1 VTAGPGS
8 AALRVAV
15 DFGTSST
22 CAVISPWRGPAQVVM
37 IDGVPLVPSAVYAA
51 PDGTV
56 FVGHEAERQAAL
68 DPSRYEPHPK
78 RRIDEGELLLGDTV
92 LGVADV
98 VRAVLARVVAEARR
112 LAGGCGV
119 DELVLTHPASW
130 GPARTGVLLRA
141 ARGLT
146 GRVMLV
152 PEPVAA
158 ALFYAAQVAPGGLAG
173 VDQATLAVLDMGG
186 GTVDASV
193 VARRGGGFTVLATR
207 GDPTFG
213 GADVDQALLDHIGVT
228 ASPAAPEAW
237 RALVEGREL
246 ADRRRRRAL
255 RADVRSAKE
264 TLSRHP
270 YADVPLPP
278 PFADA
283 HLTRADLER
292 LVGERISAAVGLL
305 AATLRDAGVTRP
317 AGVFL
322 VGGSSRIPL
331 VARLVHE
338 RLGIVPVSLD
348 QPETVVARGALDA
361 TGAGP
366 HRAAAAAPP
375 RPAAAP
381 LRPAAAPPRP
391 AAAPPRPAPPP
402 PPPVPAPPPRRPR
415 RAVAA
420 VVGVLVV
427 VGVVVLAVALAR
439 GPDPGTVARYDYRF
453 TVPPGWTESG
463 GDPDLREVRV
473 VPEGGGGLNAVL
485 VQETLLGY
493 DSGRVPERGPGE
505 IADLITAQ
513 DTAEYSGFDPEVR
526 YAGRDV
532 VHYRQRPGDGST
544 IEWYVI
550 FDGAVQVSIGCRAT
564 PTAVA
569 EVQRACRE
577 VVATLRVQR

>member
-1 VTAGPGS
+1 MRAGPGS
-8 AALRVAV
+8 ATLRVAV

-22 CAVISPWRGPAQVVM
+22 CAVISRRRGPAQVVM
-37 IDGVPLVPSAVYAA
+37 VDGAPLVPSAVYAA

-98 VRAVLARVVAEARR
+98 MRAVLARVLAEARR
-112 LAGGCGV
+112 LAGGCGI

-130 GPARTGVLLRA
+130 GPARTAVLLRA
-141 ARGLT
+141 ARGLA

-152 PEPVAA
+152 PEPIAA
-158 ALFYAAQVAPGGLAG
+158 ALFYAAQVAPGGPAG
-173 VDQATLAVLDMGG
+173 VDQPTLAVLDLGG

-193 VARRGGGFTVLATR
+193 VAHRGRGFAVLATR

-228 ASPAAPEAW
+228 ASAAAPEAW

-305 AATLRDAGVTRP
+305 AATLRDAGVARP

-348 QPETVVARGALDA
+348 QPETVVARGALGA

-366 HRAAAAAPP
+366 HRVADAAPP
-375 RPAAAP
+375 
-381 LRPAAAPPRP
+381 RPAAAPPRP
-391 AAAPPRPAPPP
+391 AAAPPRPAAAPP
-402 PPPVPAPPPRRPR
+402 PPPVPAPPPRRGPW

-420 VVGVLVV
+420 VAGGLAV
-427 VGVVVLAVALAR
+427 VGTGVLAVALVP
-439 GPDPGTVARYDYRF
+439 GSDPETVARYHYRF
-453 TVPPGWTESG
+453 TVPAGWTESG
-463 GDPDLREVRV
+463 GDPDVREVRI
-473 VPEGGGGLNAVL
+473 VPEGAGGPNAVL

-505 IADLITAQ
+505 IADLIAAQ

-532 VHYRQRPGDGST
+532 VHYRQQPADGST
-544 IEWYVI
+544 IEWYVV
-550 FDGAVQVSIGCRAT
+550 FEGAVQVSVGCRAT
-564 PTAVA
+564 PAAVA
-569 EVQRACRE
+569 EVERGCRE
-577 VVATLRVQR
+577 VVATLQVQR